1 MAQKAIFFDRDDTL
15 ISDSGYM
22 RRPDQVNLLPGVP
35 ETMIQL
41 KKMGY
46 LLVVVTNQ
54 SGIARGFLTENELDK
69 IHQEL
74 KRQLAAEGAEIDK
87 FYYCPYHP
95 DGAVK
100 DFSVESNLRK
110 PNAGMFFQAEE
121 DLDID
126 LTQSWMIGDSYRD
139 IQAGKAAGCHT
150 ILVDVPGKIREK
162 KPNDAEPDRKAV
174 NLREAVNIIRMHV
187 FHQKAKAVKQT
198 SEQSQGPEESPESSE
213 PEPAGEIV
221 SDKSETIAP
230 ISPPQTRTE
239 EFADETLATPLAAMP
254 KPDTETTTK
263 NVSDEDPQTAEP
275 EPTKVYTAKSPPQNK
290 PQQHAEPG
298 SETHHLLEEIAH
310 RLKRKDREGLYQE
323 FSVFKLL
330 SLMIQVVAVFT
341 LIISLCFW
349 LSPKVGGEAAVIMI
363 GYSIALQLI
372 VIALLM
378 MHSRD

>member
-1 MAQKAIFFDRDDTL
+1 MMAHKAVFLDRDDTIVDDPGYIRSPEQLRL
-15 ISDSGYM
+15 I
-22 RRPDQVNLLPGVP
+22 PGAA
-35 ETMIQL
+35 EALKQL

-46 LLVVVTNQ
+46 LLVVITNQ
-54 SGIARGFLTENELDK
+54 SGVARGFVTEEQLEE

-74 KRQLAAEGAEIDK
+74 RRQLAADNAMIDRL
-87 FYYCPYHP
+87 YYCPYHP
-95 DGAVK
+95 DGEVK

-139 IQAGKAAGCHT
+139 IQAGKVAGCHT

-162 KPNDAEPDRKAV
+162 KKTDAEPDRKAV
-174 NLREAVNIIRMHV
+174 NLREAVNIIRMYE
-187 FHQKAKAVKQT
+187 FHQKAKSVKQT
-198 SEQSQGPEESPESSE
+198 PEQSQGSDDSSESSD
-213 PEPAGEIV
+213 PEPANQTL
-221 SDKSETIAP
+221 SDKPEAKDSIH
-230 ISPPQTRTE
+230 PPHTE
-239 EFADETLATPLAAMP
+239 LEAVVEEVAPLAAP
-254 KPDTETTTK
+254 ETKTETEAA
-263 NVSDEDPQTAEP
+263 SEEESQATAP
-275 EPTKVYTAKSPPQNK
+275 ESAKVYTAKNRAEAPQ
-290 PQQHAEPG
+290 PAEPI
-298 SETHHLLEEIAH
+298 SETHHLLEEIAL

-330 SLMIQVVAVFT
+330 SLMLQVIAVFC

-349 LSPKVGGEAAVIMI
+349 LSPKIEGEPVMIMI

>member
-1 MAQKAIFFDRDDTL
+1 MAQKAVFFDRDDTL

-22 RRPDQVNLLPGVP
+22 QRPEQVNLLPGVP
-35 ETMIQL
+35 ETLIQL

-54 SGIARGFLTENELDK
+54 SGVARGFLTEDELDK
-69 IHQEL
+69 IHQEF
-74 KRQLAAEGAEIDK
+74 KRQLAAEDAVIDGL
-87 FYYCPYHP
+87 YYCPYHP
-95 DGAVK
+95 DGAVQ
-100 DFSVESNLRK
+100 DFSIESNLRK

-126 LTQSWMIGDSYRD
+126 LAESWMIGDSYRD

-162 KPNDAEPDRKAV
+162 KPTDAEPDRKAV
-174 NLREAVNIIRMHV
+174 NLREAVNIIRMHE
-187 FHQKAKAVKQT
+187 FHQKAQSTKKT
-198 SEQSQGPEESPESSE
+198 SKQSQSPEDSGESSE
-213 PEPAGEIV
+213 PEPTGEAV
-221 SDKSETIAP
+221 SDNPETIDP
-230 ISPPQTRTE
+230 ISPPQTQPE
-239 EFADETLATPLAAMP
+239 EAAEDTPTMLP
-254 KPDTETTTK
+254 
-263 NVSDEDPQTAEP
+263 VAEP
-275 EPTKVYTAKSPPQNK
+275 EPDAEIATEDVLEKEAQTGTPEPAKVYTAQSPDRIEPT
-290 PQQHAEPG
+290 QHTESG

-330 SLMIQVVAVFT
+330 AVMTQAIALLCLVFS
-341 LIISLCFW
+341 ICFW
-349 LSPKVGGEAAVIMI
+349 LNPKVGGEPVLIMI

-378 MHSRD
+378 MHSKD

>member
-1 MAQKAIFFDRDDTL
+1 MAQRAVFFDRDDTL

-22 RRPDQVNLLPGVP
+22 QRPEQINLLPGVP
-35 ETMIQL
+35 EAMVQL

-54 SGIARGFLTENELDK
+54 SGIARGLLTEEDLEQ

-74 KRQLAAEGAEIDK
+74 KKQLAAENAVIDAL
-87 FYYCPYHP
+87 YYCPYHP
-95 DGAVK
+95 EGEVEN
-100 DFSVESNLRK
+100 FSIESNLRK
-110 PNAGMFFQAEE
+110 PNAGMLLQAEE

-162 KPNDAEPDRKAV
+162 KKADPEPDRKAV
-174 NLREAVNIIRMHV
+174 NLREAVNIIRMYE
-187 FHQKAKAVKQT
+187 FHQKAKSAKQT
-198 SEQSQGPEESPESSE
+198 SGQQDTDDSAESEPAEPVDPPEIHINETDDPMPAPATPEPDNEEAVEEVPEEESVAEE
-213 PEPAGEIV
+213 PEPV
-221 SDKSETIAP
+221 
-230 ISPPQTRTE
+230 
-239 EFADETLATPLAAMP
+239 
-254 KPDTETTTK
+254 
-263 NVSDEDPQTAEP
+263 
-275 EPTKVYTAKSPPQNK
+275 KVYTTKSAPQNQSLPK
-290 PQQHAEPG
+290 PQPG
-298 SETHHLLEEIAH
+298 SETHHLLEEIAL
-310 RLKRKDREGLYQE
+310 RLKRRDREGLYQE

-330 SLMIQVVAVFT
+330 SLMLEVITVFC

-349 LSPKVGGEAAVIMI
+349 LSPKVGGEPVLIMI
-363 GYSIALQLI
+363 GYAIALQLV

>member
-1 MAQKAIFFDRDDTL
+1 MAYKAVFLDRDDTIVDDPGYIRSPEQLRL
-15 ISDSGYM
+15 I
-22 RRPDQVNLLPGVP
+22 PGAT
-35 ETMIQL
+35 EALKQL

-46 LLVVVTNQ
+46 LLVVITNQ
-54 SGIARGFLTENELDK
+54 SGVARGFVTEEQLEE

-74 KRQLAAEGAEIDK
+74 RRQLAADNAMIDRL
-87 FYYCPYHP
+87 YYCPYHP
-95 DGAVK
+95 DGEVK

-162 KPNDAEPDRKAV
+162 KKTDAEPDRKAV
-174 NLREAVNIIRMHV
+174 NLREAVNIIRMYE
-187 FHQKAKAVKQT
+187 FHQKAKSTKQA
-198 SEQSQGPEESPESSE
+198 SEQSQGSDDLAESSD
-213 PEPAGEIV
+213 PEPANQPL
-221 SDKSETIAP
+221 SDKPEAKDP
-230 ISPPQTRTE
+230 IHPPQTELEAVVE
-239 EFADETLATPLAAMP
+239 EIVPVAAP
-254 KPDTETTTK
+254 ESKTETEAALEEESQATI
-263 NVSDEDPQTAEP
+263 P
-275 EPTKVYTAKSPPQNK
+275 ESAKVYTAKSRTEAPQ
-290 PQQHAEPG
+290 PTEPI
-298 SETHHLLEEIAH
+298 SETHHLLEEIAL
-310 RLKRKDREGLYQE
+310 RLQRKDREGLYQE

-330 SLMIQVVAVFT
+330 SLMLQVIAVFC
-341 LIISLCFW
+341 LIISLGFW
-349 LSPKVGGEAAVIMI
+349 LSPKVGGEPVVIMI

>member
-1 MAQKAIFFDRDDTL
+1 MAQKAVFFDRDDTL

-22 RRPDQVNLLPGVP
+22 QRPEQVNLLPGVP
-35 ETMIQL
+35 ETLIQL

-54 SGIARGFLTENELDK
+54 SGIARGFLTEDELDK

-74 KRQLAAEGAEIDK
+74 KRQLAAENAVIDGL
-87 FYYCPYHP
+87 YYCPYHP
-95 DGAVK
+95 DGAVQ
-100 DFSVESNLRK
+100 DFSIESNLRK

-139 IQAGKAAGCHT
+139 IQAGKAAGCRT

-162 KPNDAEPDRKAV
+162 KETDAEPDRKAV
-174 NLREAVNIIRMHV
+174 NLREAVNIIRMHE
-187 FHQKAKAVKQT
+187 FHQKAQSAKKT
-198 SEQSQGPEESPESSE
+198 SKQSQSPEESGESTE
-213 PEPAGEIV
+213 PEPADEAV
-221 SDKSETIAP
+221 SDKPEMTDP
-230 ISPPQTRTE
+230 ISPPQTQTKETAE
-239 EFADETLATPLAAMP
+239 EMP
-254 KPDTETTTK
+254 TMPEPDTETPTEIVPEEK
-263 NVSDEDPQTAEP
+263 P
-275 EPTKVYTAKSPPQNK
+275 EPAKVYTAKSPNRIEPT
-290 PQQHAEPG
+290 QHTDSS

-330 SLMIQVVAVFT
+330 SLMIQVVAVFA

-349 LSPKVGGEAAVIMI
+349 LSPKVGGEPVVIMI

>member
-1 MAQKAIFFDRDDTL
+1 MAQKAVFFDRDDTL

-22 RRPDQVNLLPGVP
+22 QRPEQVNLLPGVP
-35 ETMIQL
+35 ETLIQL

-54 SGIARGFLTENELDK
+54 SGIARGFLTEDELEK

-74 KRQLAAEGAEIDK
+74 KRQLAAEGAVIDGL
-87 FYYCPYHP
+87 YYCPYHP
-95 DGAVK
+95 DGAVQ
-100 DFSVESNLRK
+100 DFSIESNLRK

-162 KPNDAEPDRKAV
+162 KPTDAEPDRKAV
-174 NLREAVNIIRMHV
+174 NLREAVNIIRMHE
-187 FHQKAKAVKQT
+187 FHQKAQSTKKI
-198 SEQSQGPEESPESSE
+198 SKQSQSPKESGESTE
-213 PEPAGEIV
+213 TEPADEAV
-221 SDKSETIAP
+221 SDKPETVDL
-230 ISPPQTRTE
+230 ISPPQIQTKEIAE
-239 EFADETLATPLAAMP
+239 EMP
-254 KPDTETTTK
+254 TMLKPDAETATED
-263 NVSDEDPQTAEP
+263 VSEKEPQTLKP
-275 EPTKVYTAKSPPQNK
+275 EPAKVYTAKSPDRTGTP
-290 PQQHAEPG
+290 PHTESG

-330 SLMIQVVAVFT
+330 SLMIQVVAIFA

-349 LSPKVGGEAAVIMI
+349 LSPKVNGEPVIIMI
-363 GYSIALQLI
+363 GYSVALQLI

-378 MHSRD
+378 MHSRE

>member
-1 MAQKAIFFDRDDTL
+1 MAQKAVFFDRDDTL

-22 RRPDQVNLLPGVP
+22 KHPEQINLLPGAA
-35 ETMIQL
+35 ETLIQL

-54 SGIARGFLTENELDK
+54 SGVARGILTENELDE

-87 FYYCPYHP
+87 LYYCPYHP

-150 ILVDVPGKIREK
+150 ILVDVPGKVREK

-174 NLREAVNIIRMHV
+174 NLREAVNIIRMHE
-187 FHQKAKAVKQT
+187 FHQKAQTAKQT
-198 SEQSQGPEESPESSE
+198 SEQSQSPEESPESSE
-213 PEPAGEIV
+213 PEPAGEVV

-230 ISPPQTRTE
+230 ISPPQTRAE
-239 EFADETLATPLAAMP
+239 EFADETQATPLTAMP
-254 KPDTETTTK
+254 EPDAETATE
-263 NVSDEDPQTAEP
+263 VVPEEEPQTVSP
-275 EPTKVYTAKSPPQNK
+275 EPAKVYTAKNPDRIETPP
-290 PQQHAEPG
+290 HAEPG

-310 RLKRKDREGLYQE
+310 RLKHKDREGLYQE